1 MVDPISKLS
10 SIAVLPRKFDP
21 RDRTMSKL
29 SIQSSAS
36 IMTSNTPLLKHHG
49 AHPKLGT
56 QKLMHENKLEPTN
69 KHDLVDLEALGQSIN
84 QPMDKQD
91 SIGPRQ
97 RGKSLLPSSQASKSL
112 TMDRCE

>member
-1 MVDPISKLS
+1 MTDPISKLS
-10 SIAVLPRKFDP
+10 SIGVLPRKFDP

-56 QKLMHENKLEPTN
+56 QKLIHENKLEISN
-69 KHDLVDLEALGQSIN
+69 KHELDLEALGQSIN
-84 QPMDKQD
+84 QPMDTQD
-91 SIGPRQ
+91 PYRPRQ
-97 RGKSLLPSSQASKSL
+97 RGKSLLPPL
-112 TMDRCE
+112 